1 MRKLSALGLLVVV
14 GLPLGAAAQPP
25 PPPPPPGGGGGG
37 GFETTEPKMRLD
49 VGLIAGLPQGDFE
62 GVDTS
67 PGINIDFGYTVANN
81 ISVFGGIRY
90 FAVQLEGGNDGV
102 DFGSYDF
109 HVGGRYAV
117 PVSPTA
123 KIFGEGYLQFA
134 TLSVSSNGFEDSES
148 GIGFGARGGGVFNVS
163 GNIGIGG
170 ALSFSTASIDIG
182 DASVDAAWMGLEGFV
197 SFGF

>member
-1 MRKLSALGLLVVV
+1 MRKLLALGSLVTVSFPLL
-14 GLPLGAAAQPP
+14 AAAQPP
-25 PPPPPPGGGGGG
+25 PPPPPAGGATGY
-37 GFETTEPKMRLD
+37 ETPEPKMRLD
-49 VGLIAGLPQGDFE
+49 VGLIAGMPQGDFE
-62 GVDTS
+62 GVSTS

-102 DFGSYDF
+102 EYGSYDF
-109 HVGGRYAV
+109 HVGGRYSV

-123 KIFGEGYLQFA
+123 KVFGEGYLQFA
-134 TLSVSSNGFEDSES
+134 TLSVEANGFEASES

-170 ALSFSTASIDIG
+170 ALSFSTASIDLG
-182 DASVDAAWMGLEGFV
+182 DASADAAWLGIEGFV